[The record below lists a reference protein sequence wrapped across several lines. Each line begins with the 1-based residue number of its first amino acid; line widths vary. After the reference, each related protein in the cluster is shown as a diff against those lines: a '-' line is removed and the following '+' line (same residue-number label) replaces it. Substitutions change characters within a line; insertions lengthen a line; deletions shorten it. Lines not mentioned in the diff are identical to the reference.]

1 MLTDLQVTN
10 FAIIDSIHMEFDE
23 GLNII
28 SGETGAGKSIL
39 LKSLALL
46 MGEKSQAD
54 TVGSQSNQATI
65 EGRFDITDR
74 EDILERLFEAG
85 IDAED
90 SSLVVK
96 RVISSLGKSKVYING
111 RLSTVSP
118 LRDLVSPLI
127 TVTGHVAPLIE
138 MTGQHDNR
146 HLQSKSYHLDIVDQF
161 ANCRSVR
168 ERFTERNNET
178 QNLEQQI
185 EDLREKEMER
195 EQRLD
200 FLSFQVD
207 EIRGLNLQPGE
218 ETSLETEFRKLSN
231 ASKVMEFAGL
241 AEQVLGQDEDSAL
254 TRIQRVISRSTELAK
269 FDPDLSTKTQGL
281 EQAVTMIEES
291 LYDLRHYCDEF
302 EMDPS
307 SQAAVEERMSAFKKL
322 QKKHGETA
330 EEILQKL
337 ADMSAAL
344 DELADSEALITDL
357 EKRVKQNRLE
367 LKALGLQLHDKRA
380 KSASGL
386 SQKVN
391 SELVELNMK
400 GVNLVISVEETGM
413 NSKGMSDVEF
423 LIQNAKGDAPRAI
436 AKYASGG
443 ELSRILLALKK
454 IIGHDEHPRTYL
466 FDEVDTG
473 VSGPTAEKVGR
484 KLLQISEGQQVIC
497 VTHLPQVACFADHH
511 FLIEKSNLKAKTQMQ
526 VKSLGKED
534 QVLEIARLISGEK
547 ITKTSTEHARE
558 LLAFR

>member
-96 RVISSLGKSKVYING
+96 RVISSQGKSKVYING
-111 RLSTVSP
+111 SLSTVST

-168 ERFTERNNET
+168 DRFTELYNET

-337 ADMSAAL
+337 ADMSAEL
-344 DELADSEALITDL
+344 DELADSEAMITDL

-443 ELSRILLALKK
+443 ELSRFLLALKK
-454 IIGHDEHPRTYL
+454 IIGHDEHPRPYL